1 MPSNPPDPF
10 WPVLTDSPLVSVIVP
25 ACNCADFLEETLRS
39 IVDQD
44 YPDLEILVIDD
55 GSIDDT
61 AAVAHGF
68 QGPVQLLQTA
78 QPSSGAGAS
87 RNVGLRAARGDLI
100 AFLDGDDVWLPGKL
114 QAQIECLREHPE
126 CAMVASEFT
135 LWSPDENGMWRTPRA
150 FARETGGQD
159 PQALDPERSGWIYHR
174 LLLDTIVWTGAVV
187 MRRELVDTIGEFR
200 EDLRLAQD
208 YDYWLR
214 ASRLTPILTLTR
226 SYALYRRHPQ
236 SATKRWASTNYA
248 LSVLD
253 SAVRQWGVSGPDGQE
268 ITPAELRRR
277 RFGLHFSM
285 GYQLFWNG
293 ARAAAAPSF
302 WAAWR
307 HRPTYWRTTPYA
319 LLTGALWLVSRL
331 RPETSGKP

>member
-1 MPSNPPDPF
+1 MPSNPPAPF

-25 ACNCADFLEETLRS
+25 ACNCADFLEETLQS

-44 YPDLEILVIDD
+44 YPHLEIIVIDD
-55 GSIDDT
+55 GSTDDT
-61 AAVAHGF
+61 AAVARGF

-114 QAQIECLREHPE
+114 QAQIECLRAHPE
-126 CAMVASEFT
+126 CAMVASEFA
-135 LWSPDENGMWRTPRA
+135 LWSPDENGMWRAPGA
-150 FARETGGQD
+150 FARETGEED

-187 MRRELVDTIGEFR
+187 MRRELVETVGQFR

-214 ASRLTPILTLTR
+214 ASRLSPVLTLAR
-226 SYALYRRHPQ
+226 SFALYRRHPQ
-236 SATKRWASTNYA
+236 SATRKWAPVNYA
-248 LSVLD
+248 ASVLET
-253 SAVRQWGVSGPDGQE
+253 AIQTWGLNSPDGQG
-268 ITPAELRRR
+268 ITQRELRNR

-285 GYQLFWNG
+285 GYNLFHSG
-293 ARAAAAPSF
+293 DRAAAAPSF
-302 WAAWR
+302 LEAGR
-307 HRPTYWRTTPYA
+307 NQPTYWRTWPY
-319 LLTGALWLVSRL
+319 LFLSGLSWTGQRLTGRL
-331 RPETSGKP
+331 P